1 MKYGTSG
8 FTPTA
13 PTGTQTVRLQDGEGA
28 AYVYQMGHQIT
39 NVTTATKTL
48 TAADAG
54 IVTLNRAAGIALTLP
69 AATAALAGLQYRI
82 LVGTTFTGAA
92 TVAVAADP
100 GTDVMM
106 GTAILFADGGDTAVA
121 FATAA
126 DSDTLSLFGTA
137 NSNGGIRGAQAV
149 ITCVGAG
156 LWHVEYVSDAGGT
169 EATPFSATVAA
180 P

>member
-28 AYVYQMGHQIT
+28 AYVYQMGNQIT

-48 TAADAG
+48 TAAEAG
-54 IVTLNRAAGIALTLP
+54 IVTLNRAAGVAVTLP
-69 AATAALAGLQYRI
+69 AATGSGLSFRVI
-82 LVGTTFTGAA
+82 VGTTFTGAA
-92 TVAVAADP
+92 TIKVAPTP
-100 GTDVMM
+100 GTDILS
-106 GTAILFADGGDTAVA
+106 GTATLFADGGDTTVG

-126 DSDTLSLFGTA
+126 DTDTITLASD
-137 NSNGGIRGAQAV
+137 NSTGGVAGAQIVLTDIAS
-149 ITCVGAG
+149 GK
-156 LWHVEYVSDAGGT
+156 WHVQMVSDAAAA
-169 EATPFSATVAA
+169 EATPFSATVSA